1 MANALL
7 LHDKISN
14 NGSLCEAIEK
24 LGHKVAEVYSLTDAV
39 ECLRQSPIEIVFIE
53 QIEEAAIASLAK
65 LKNEADLA
73 PVPVVVISSSESDN
87 VIEVM
92 RLGALDQLVRPSL
105 NQLKSTI
112 DRAIAT
118 NKLANKN
125 QLADDILL
133 GQSPAMR
140 QVQKL
145 IGMAAS
151 CDTTVIVFGE
161 TGTGKD
167 KVAREIHKHSRHQT
181 TPLTI
186 VDCTAVPENYQSFQA
201 LSADASGTVILDE
214 IGDLNSQTQA
224 LLVRALKEASVGSRI
239 IATTQYNLA
248 DMVKEKKFREDL
260 YYRLNVLSIHLPP
273 LKVRGSDILA
283 LAELFLQQAL
293 PHSPKQLSSAA
304 AKILLDY
311 DWPGNVR
318 ELQNLIYHLSFTVRA
333 EIIAVDD
340 LEAVI
345 KATEKDNLNS
355 SKQSL
360 ESEITPD
367 QNLDFYKNM
376 ADVEKRLLNQA
387 LTKANGSRTEAA
399 RLLGI
404 NRQLLYSKLKAH
416 GLMKP

>member
-1 MANALL
+1 M
-7 LHDKISN
+7 
-14 NGSLCEAIEK
+14 
-24 LGHKVAEVYSLTDAV
+24 
-39 ECLRQSPIEIVFIE
+39 
-53 QIEEAAIASLAK
+53 
-65 LKNEADLA
+65 
-73 PVPVVVISSSESDN
+73 
-87 VIEVM
+87 
-92 RLGALDQLVRPSL
+92 
-105 NQLKSTI
+105 
-112 DRAIAT
+112 
-118 NKLANKN
+118 
-125 QLADDILL
+125 
-133 GQSPAMR
+133 
-140 QVQKL
+140 
-145 IGMAAS
+145 
-151 CDTTVIVFGE
+151 
-161 TGTGKD
+161 
-167 KVAREIHKHSRHQT
+167 
-181 TPLTI
+181 
-186 VDCTAVPENYQSFQA
+186 
-201 LSADASGTVILDE
+201 
-214 IGDLNSQTQA
+214 
-224 LLVRALKEASVGSRI
+224 RALKEASVGSRI

-333 EIIAVDD
+333 EIIANSNYS
-340 LEAVI
+340 EAVI

-387 LTKANGSRTEAA
+387 LTKANGSRAEAA

>member
-1 MANALL
+1 MANALIL
-7 LHDKISN
+7 QDQTSRT
-14 NGSLCEAIEK
+14 GSLCEVMEK
-24 LGHKVAEVYSLTDAV
+24 LGHHVEEVYSLTEAIAY
-39 ECLRQSPIEIVFIE
+39 LRENTIEIVLID
-53 QIEEAAIASLAK
+53 QIDELAVASLAK
-65 LKNEADLA
+65 LKNEPDLA
-73 PVPVVVISSSESDN
+73 LIPVVVISRGKDDN

-92 RLGALDQLVRPSL
+92 RLGAIDHLVKPSL
-105 NQLKSTI
+105 DQLKSTVE
-112 DRAIAT
+112 RAIAA
-118 NKLANKN
+118 NKLATKN
-125 QLADDILL
+125 QLCEDILL

-145 IGMAAS
+145 IGVAAS
-151 CDTTVIVFGE
+151 CDTTVIIFGE

-167 KVAREIHKHSRHQT
+167 KVAREIHKHSRHQS

-201 LSADASGTVILDE
+201 LSATATGTVILDE

-224 LLVRALKEASVGSRI
+224 LLVRALKEASEGSRI

-260 YYRLNVLSIHLPP
+260 YYRLNVLSIPLPA
-273 LKVRGSDILA
+273 LKARGSDILA
-283 LAELFLQQAL
+283 LAELFLQQARNN
-293 PHSPKQLSSAA
+293 SPKQLSSAA
-304 AKILLDY
+304 AKHLLDY

-318 ELQNLIYHLSFTVRA
+318 ELQNLMYHLSFTVRS

-345 KATEKDNLNS
+345 KTTDKDNLNDS
-355 SKQSL
+355 MPNL
-360 ESEITPD
+360 EN
-367 QNLDFYKNM
+367 QNLDYYNTM
-376 ADVEKRLLNQA
+376 ADVEKRLLKLA
-387 LTKANGSRTEAA
+387 LEKANGNRTDAA

>member
-1 MANALL
+1 MANALV
-7 LHDKISN
+7 LHDKDSKT
-14 NGSLCEAIEK
+14 GSLCEAMEK
-24 LGHKVAEVYSLTDAV
+24 LGHNVEEFYSLGEAIAY
-39 ECLRQSPIEIVFIE
+39 LRKNTIEIVLIN
-53 QIEEAAIASLAK
+53 QIAELAITSLAE
-65 LKNEADLA
+65 LKAESDLA
-73 PVPVVVISSSESDN
+73 VIPVVVISNREDDN

-92 RLGALDQLVRPSL
+92 RLGALDQLVKPSL
-105 NQLKSTI
+105 NQLKATLE
-112 DRAIAT
+112 RAIVTSNLAT
-118 NKLANKN
+118 KN
-125 QLADDILL
+125 QLSEDILL

-167 KVAREIHKHSRHQT
+167 KVAREIHKHSRHQS

-201 LSADASGTVILDE
+201 LSANHTGTVILDE

-224 LLVRALKEASVGSRI
+224 LLVRALKEASEGSRI
-239 IATTQYNLA
+239 IATTQFNLA

-260 YYRLNVLSIHLPP
+260 FYRLNVLSIPLPP

-283 LAELFLQQAL
+283 LAELFLQQAR
-293 PHSPKQLSSAA
+293 PNSPKQLSSAA
-304 AKILLDY
+304 AKLLLDY

-318 ELQNLIYHLSFTVRA
+318 ELQNLMYHLSFTVRS
-333 EIIAVDD
+333 EIITVDD

-345 KATEKDNLNS
+345 KTSTQSTIDEFVQSKLTEKLDS
-355 SKQSL
+355 
-360 ESEITPD
+360 P
-367 QNLDFYKNM
+367 NLDFYATM
-376 ADVEKRLLNQA
+376 ADVEKRLLSQA
-387 LTKANGSRTEAA
+387 LAKANGSRTEAA